1 MFGAKQVQTLDVD
14 KIMERILEN
23 HDAKVAVDKLTEFL
37 DKELDESLAKRNDD
51 AEIKKDA
58 EKGYSWAYKDI
69 FSGIDISGEKLADII
84 GYKVKP
90 EDEGTYQIIQD
101 KYNRFK
107 QEVTQKEGEN

>member
-37 DKELDESLAKRNDD
+37 DEKLEESLAKRNDD
-51 AEIKKDA
+51 AEIKRDA
-58 EKGYSWAYKDI
+58 EKGYSWSYNEI
-69 FSGIDISGEKLADII
+69 FYGVDLPGEMLANII

-90 EDEGTYQIIQD
+90 EDEGTFQIIKD
-101 KYNRFK
+101 KYK
-107 QEVTQKEGEN
+107 QYRQEFEQKGGED